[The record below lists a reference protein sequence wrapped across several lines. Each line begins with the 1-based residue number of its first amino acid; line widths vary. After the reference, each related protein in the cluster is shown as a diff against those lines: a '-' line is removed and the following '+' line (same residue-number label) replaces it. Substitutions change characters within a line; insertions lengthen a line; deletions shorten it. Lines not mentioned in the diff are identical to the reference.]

1 MTERVPP
8 HDLPVGDLPNA
19 SLPVTRVAW
28 RDGTPEEGERVVAEE
43 TAVAVSYDSAAYAV
57 LMATPRDLED
67 FALGF
72 SVTEGIITGRADI
85 ADLDMVVV
93 PEGVN
98 VRLWLAKTPGE
109 ALERRRRRLAG
120 PMGCGLCGLESLAEA
135 TRALPVVPPGFTV
148 DAAQVG
154 AARDDLAR
162 HQPLFEE
169 TRAVH
174 AAGFWLAGT
183 DGAPGR
189 MVAVREDVGRHNA
202 LDKLAGAL
210 IRAGVEAAAGMVVMS
225 SRVSVELV
233 QKAAAMGVPVLVAV
247 SAPSALAI
255 RTAEAAGI
263 TLVAVARR
271 DGFEVFTHAD
281 RIIPGDRTGV
291 EAKQG
296 NVRHVA

>member
-1 MTERVPP
+1 MTDRVTPVP
-8 HDLPVGDLPNA
+8 QALPDA
-19 SLPVTRVAW
+19 SRPVARVAW
-28 RDGTPEEGERVVAEE
+28 RDGVPLDGDRVVAEE
-43 TAVAVSYDSAAYAV
+43 TAVAISYDSAAYAV
-57 LMATPRDLED
+57 LMATPHDLED

-85 ADLDMVVV
+85 ADLDLVVV

-98 VRLWLAKTPGE
+98 VRLWLSKTPGE

-135 TRALPVVPPGFTV
+135 TRALPVVPQGFTI
-148 DAAQVG
+148 DAAQVA
-154 AARDDLAR
+154 AARDDLAN

-174 AAGFWLAGT
+174 AAGFWRPGT
-183 DGAPGR
+183 G

-210 IRAGVEAAAGMVVMS
+210 IRGGVDAASGLVVMS

-271 DGFEVFTHAD
+271 DGFEVFTHAG
-281 RIIPGDRTGV
+281 RIVPGDGA

-296 NVRHVA
+296 NTRHVA

>member
-1 MTERVPP
+1 MTTAPKPLPP
-8 HDLPVGDLPNA
+8 AATPAP
-19 SLPVTRVAW
+19 RVAW
-28 RDGTPEEGERVVAEE
+28 RDGVPQAGERVVAEE
-43 TAVAVSYDSAAYAV
+43 TAVAVSYDAAAYAV
-57 LMATPRDLED
+57 LMATPQDLED

-72 SVTEGIITGRADI
+72 SVTEGIIGGLDDI
-85 ADLDMVVV
+85 AELDLVVV

-135 TRALPVVPPGFTV
+135 VKALPVVAPGFTV
-148 DAAQVG
+148 DADQIA
-154 AARDDLAR
+154 AARDALSD

-174 AAGFWLAGT
+174 AAGFWAPEA
-183 DGAPGR
+183 DGGR

-210 IRAGVEAAAGMVVMS
+210 IRGGVDATAGVVVMS
-225 SRVSVELV
+225 SRVSVELI

-271 DGFEVFTHAD
+271 DGFEVFTHPG
-281 RIIPGDRTGV
+281 RIVAPTGQGDSIQ
-291 EAKQG
+291 QG

>member
-1 MTERVPP
+1 MTDRVPP
-8 HDLPVGDLPNA
+8 APPTLPGA
-19 SLPVTRVAW
+19 SVPAARVAW
-28 RDGTPEEGERVVAEE
+28 REGVSCDGTRVVAEE
-43 TAVAVSYDSAAYAV
+43 TAVAVSYDQAAYAV

-72 SVTEGIITGRADI
+72 SVTEGIITGREDI
-85 ADLDMVVV
+85 AELDMVVV

-98 VRLWLAKTPGE
+98 VRLWLATAPGE

-135 TRALPVVPPGFTV
+135 TRALPVVPQGFVV
-148 DAAQVG
+148 DADQVA
-154 AARDDLAR
+154 AARDDLAN

-183 DGAPGR
+183 DGGPGH

-210 IRAGVEAAAGMVVMS
+210 IRKGVDAAAGMVVMS

-233 QKAAAMGVPVLVAV
+233 QKAAAMGVPMLIAV

-255 RTAEAAGI
+255 RTADAAGI

-271 DGFEVFTHAD
+271 DGFEVFTH
-281 RIIPGDRTGV
+281 PGRVRPGQGTGTQ
-291 EAKQG
+291 QG